1 MKFKIIV
8 EKEPNGE
15 GYHSYCPSLKGCHSC
30 GTTKREA
37 IKNIKEAIELYLEPE
52 PKLIKRE
59 LKKEHLYHPQ
69 VLEIAI

>member
-1 MKFKIIV
+1 MKFKIII

-15 GYHSYCPSLKGCHSC
+15 GYHAYCPSLKGCHSC
-30 GTTKREA
+30 GATKQET

-59 LKKEHLYHPQ
+59 LAKEHAYHPR